1 MWDAAVGLSSQD
13 SLNGG
18 DSDCNTKAEKPCPFP
33 HYSIQGV
40 TEKAGDNMETWKA
53 VKGYEG
59 LYEVSD
65 EGRVRSLDH
74 QTLIKRGKDTYYLPV
89 KGRVMTPQERRHGY
103 LAVCLYGRGGNK
115 SGFRQISVHRLV
127 AEAFLENPN
136 GYTEVNHKDENKQ
149 NNRLDNLEWCDRKYN
164 INYGNAQNKRADKTR
179 NNSRSRAIAQYDL
192 NGNLLKIYPS
202 LGEVFRQTGFSQSNI
217 WNFASGKTNNRHQYG
232 YVWKFADTK

>member
-1 MWDAAVGLSSQD
+1 
-13 SLNGG
+13 
-18 DSDCNTKAEKPCPFP
+18 
-33 HYSIQGV
+33 
-40 TEKAGDNMETWKA
+40 METWKA

-65 EGRVRSLDH
+65 EGRVRSVA
-74 QTLIKRGKDTYYLPV
+74 RGN
-89 KGRVMTPQERRHGY
+89 RVLRPQERRHGY
-103 LAVCLYGRGGNK
+103 LAVCLYGRGGNTN
-115 SGFRQISVHRLV
+115 GFRQISVHRLV

-136 GYTEVNHKDENKQ
+136 GYTDVNHKDENKQ
-149 NNRLDNLEWCDRKYN
+149 NNRLDNLEWCDHKYN
-164 INYGNAQNKRADKTR
+164 TNYGNAQEKRASKVR

-232 YVWKFADTK
+232 YVWKFVDTK

>member
-1 MWDAAVGLSSQD
+1 
-13 SLNGG
+13 
-18 DSDCNTKAEKPCPFP
+18 
-33 HYSIQGV
+33 
-40 TEKAGDNMETWKA
+40 METWKA

-65 EGRVRSLDH
+65 EGRVRSVA
-74 QTLIKRGKDTYYLPV
+74 RGN
-89 KGRVMTPQERRHGY
+89 RVLRPQERRHGY

-115 SGFRQISVHRLV
+115 NGFRQISVHRLV

-136 GYTEVNHKDENKQ
+136 GYTDVNHKDENKQ
-149 NNRLDNLEWCDRKYN
+149 NNRLDNLEWCDH
-164 INYGNAQNKRADKTR
+164 R

-202 LGEVFRQTGFSQSNI
+202 LGEVFRQTGFSRSNI

-232 YVWKFADTK
+232 YVWKFVDTR